1 MSTFRR
7 YSSRELIRIE
17 QKLQRDLDAGK
28 PSQYEVIVDNLK
40 VISRTDDIEPFR
52 ELDDYVDPET
62 TYEIA
67 IRIFSGNSQRNVP
80 ICLFIPENRPL
91 EVPGAGLS
99 GLDNRLEERL
109 AQERLKWEHEQ
120 LRRDHD
126 KLERACEDKDRKI
139 EKLED
144 EIAEYQKRPGFF
156 DGFNIKD
163 AIGTVGALAGGGAN
177 QNGPYLNG
185 AETYEDDYQLLDE
198 DEQTIV
204 QLNEHDRSD
213 LALVRALKEKFSH
226 EQRDDFT
233 DIVTLLSQ
241 QPELIKTTLEH
252 LQHFQS
258 QPQNL

>member
-1 MSTFRR
+1 MSTYRR
-7 YSSRELIRIE
+7 YSTRELIRIE

-52 ELDDYVDPET
+52 ELEEYVDPET

-67 IRIFSGNSQRNVP
+67 IRIFSGSSQRNRP
-80 ICLFIPENRPL
+80 ICLFIPENRPH
-91 EVPGAGLS
+91 EVGNVGLS

-126 KLERACEDKDRKI
+126 KLERICEEKDRKI

-144 EIAEYQKRPGFF
+144 DIAEFQKRPGFF

-163 AIGTVGALAGGGAN
+163 AIGASEAVIMKKRRIEKNL
-177 QNGPYLNG
+177 
-185 AETYEDDYQLLDE
+185 
-198 DEQTIV
+198 QT
-204 QLNEHDRSD
+204 S
-213 LALVRALKEKFSH
+213 
-226 EQRDDFT
+226 
-233 DIVTLLSQ
+233 
-241 QPELIKTTLEH
+241 
-252 LQHFQS
+252 
-258 QPQNL
+258 